1 MAILATL
8 DADGLQKLSILK
20 QLREQYK
27 EAALSAKK
35 EGDKVTTN
43 FAEFKKNLKPYLCFD
58 FADEEEIKSNSNKTF

>member
-1 MAILATL
+1 L

-35 EGDKVTTN
+35 EGDKVTTI
-43 FAEFKKNLKPYLCFD
+43 LL
-58 FADEEEIKSNSNKTF
+58 EIFFF

>member
-1 MAILATL
+1 LAILVTL

-35 EGDKVTTN
+35 EGDKVATILREI
-43 FAEFKKNLKPYLCFD
+43 FYLKSYLF
-58 FADEEEIKSNSNKTF
+58 SSM